1 MKYRVYNDTLNP
13 NIWNPDNSLKPDI
26 RDALLK
32 IAQDF
37 YIDTELSAPIV
48 DIYMLGSVAN
58 YNWSAGSDIDLHV
71 LVDFTKIGNDPIL
84 VKQLVDNIKANWNKK
99 HDIRIKG
106 YKVELY
112 IQDIKET
119 NRAMGVYSV
128 LNNKW
133 VKIPQKLNLDLDK
146 DSIQKKYTEMVLKI
160 KNAIKSNDINELKK
174 VMKSLYN
181 MREAGLST
189 EGEFSTENIVF
200 KLIRSKNYI
209 EQLKNAISKIYDD
222 QHSLKES

>member
-13 NIWNPDNSLKPDI
+13 NIWNPDNSLKPDV

-37 YIDTELSAPIV
+37 YTDTELSAPIT

-58 YNWSAGSDIDLHV
+58 YNWSAGSDIDLHI

-146 DSIQKKYTEMVLKI
+146 DSIQKKYTETVLKI
-160 KNAIKSNDINELKK
+160 KNAIKSNDINVLKK
-174 VMKSLYN
+174 VMKSLYD

-189 EGEFSTENIVF
+189 GGEFSTENIVF

-209 EQLKNAISKIYDD
+209 EQLKNVISKIYDD